1 MWQGWSFSTG
11 SQFDVILRTLKFMW
25 QYQRRLKKFFGVA
38 GRLSLE
44 NIPEGMLRSFIF
56 FSTNFFILK
65 TSLEVSPQAEA
76 RALHQRVEK
85 LEDR

>member
-1 MWQGWSFSTG
+1 MAVSAVLFLGG
-11 SQFDVILRTLKFMW
+11 E
-25 QYQRRLKKFFGVA
+25 

-44 NIPEGMLRSFIF
+44 NIPEGTLRSFIF
-56 FSTNFFILK
+56 FFHEFFILK

>member
-1 MWQGWSFSTG
+1 MAVSAKTQKVLWGGGKTFTREYPRG
-11 SQFDVILRTLKFMW
+11 NAAFLHF
-25 QYQRRLKKFFGVA
+25 
-38 GRLSLE
+38 
-44 NIPEGMLRSFIF
+44 F
-56 FSTNFFILK
+56 FSMNFFILK